1 MPVHNFTA
9 NFSPSTNSF
18 FGPCQFVLQ
27 VKRRK
32 TKEENSDQSP
42 NNSSSKLVKESECKS
57 ENENKEQ
64 NKKAEKR
71 KERRQKKKE
80 KKALLIKQ
88 NHIHEGK
95 GQNRAI
101 R

>member
-1 MPVHNFTA
+1 MQYFTA
-9 NFSPSTNSF
+9 NNLSF
-18 FGPCQFVLQ
+18 IQYILNPYQFIPK

-42 NNSSSKLVKESECKS
+42 KSSPSKLIKDSECKS

>member
-1 MPVHNFTA
+1 MLVQNFTA
-9 NFSPSTNSF
+9 NILSF
-18 FGPCQFVLQ
+18 NQFIFGPYQFVLQ

-42 NNSSSKLVKESECKS
+42 NNSSSKLIKESECKS